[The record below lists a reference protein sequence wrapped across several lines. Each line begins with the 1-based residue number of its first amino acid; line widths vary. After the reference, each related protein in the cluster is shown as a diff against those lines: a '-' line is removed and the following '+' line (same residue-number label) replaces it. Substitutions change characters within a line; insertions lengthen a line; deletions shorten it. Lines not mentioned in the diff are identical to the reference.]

1 MRTFN
6 FPFELE
12 FLFFFSQ
19 NEDPAVERIC
29 YNTMRHE
36 EGDEEVAGKQ
46 ITTIIMSNYL
56 HHLDYQHHHPHLNCD
71 NHHQVTVKDCILL
84 ASGPRKKDLPYV
96 AKVNSLW
103 ENPEDGN
110 TLLLIILTKQF
121 LPS

>member
-1 MRTFN
+1 M
-6 FPFELE
+6 
-12 FLFFFSQ
+12 
-19 NEDPAVERIC
+19 ERIC
-29 YNTMRHE
+29 YTGMRHE